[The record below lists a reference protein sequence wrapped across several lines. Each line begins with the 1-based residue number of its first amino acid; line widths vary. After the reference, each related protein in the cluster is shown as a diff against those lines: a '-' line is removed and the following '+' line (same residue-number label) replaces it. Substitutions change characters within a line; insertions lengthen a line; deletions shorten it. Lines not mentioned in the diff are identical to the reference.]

1 MTAPAAKLIV
11 PSHRWLLEVYELADR
26 AYAFAV
32 FQFPRMSAFPAT
44 LIVWPYVVVTIS
56 SKVTATEVAAAQE
69 LVVVLVDVLDPV
81 PVVVVVVVVLLP
93 PEIGVWL
100 AGQDPVE
107 AVE

>member
-1 MTAPAAKLIV
+1 MTAPAAKSIV
-11 PSHRWLLEVYELADR
+11 PSHRLLLEVYELADR

-32 FQFPRMSAFPAT
+32 FQLPRMSTFPAI

-69 LVVVLVDVLDPV
+69 LVAVLVDVLDPV

-93 PEIGVWL
+93 PEIGV
-100 AGQDPVE
+100 
-107 AVE
+107 

>member
-1 MTAPAAKLIV
+1 
-11 PSHRWLLEVYELADR
+11 LLEVYELADR
-26 AYAFAV
+26 AYAFTV
-32 FQFPRMSAFPAT
+32 FQFPRMSTFPAT

-93 PEIGVWL
+93 PEIGV
-100 AGQDPVE
+100 
-107 AVE
+107 

>member
-1 MTAPAAKLIV
+1 
-11 PSHRWLLEVYELADR
+11 LLEVYELADR

-93 PEIGVWL
+93 PEIGV
-100 AGQDPVE
+100 
-107 AVE
+107 

>member
-1 MTAPAAKLIV
+1 M
-11 PSHRWLLEVYELADR
+11 LEVYELADR
-26 AYAFAV
+26 EYAFAV
-32 FQFPRMSAFPAT
+32 FQFPRMSTFPAT

-93 PEIGVWL
+93 PEIGV
-100 AGQDPVE
+100 
-107 AVE
+107 